1 MPWKEVSAMSARREF
16 VTLAAVPGANIRE
29 LCRRFQISPTTAYK
43 WITRD
48 ASEGYGDRSRRP
60 LHSPNRTSAAIEEK
74 ILELRDRHPYWNA
87 RKIRRLLR
95 KQLRK
100 TDVVPAASTVGA
112 ILKRNGRIT
121 DEASAA
127 AHQWQRFEHEAPN
140 DLSQIDFMGHFAVG
154 SQRCYALTMVDDHSR
169 YSQLLE
175 ACTNEKTDTVRAR
188 LIKAFRRYGLPRAMN
203 MDNGNPWG
211 NPTGDPYTKLT
222 VWLMRLGVGVS
233 HSRPRHPQTNGK
245 DERFHRTIRAE
256 LVARRTFGCMREV
269 QSAFDGWREIY
280 NHERPHEALHL
291 EVPASRYSSSRRSY
305 PESLP
310 PIEYN
315 QSDLVR
321 VVRPNGMVSAWRHDF
336 YVSQAFAGQTVA
348 LRPTGPDGI
357 WDIYFC
363 NKAVRTVDRSDPA
376 TLYPYL
382 RQ

>member
-16 VTLAAVPGANIRE
+16 VSLAAAPGANIRE
-29 LCRRFQISPTTAYK
+29 LCRRFKISPTTAYK
-43 WITRD
+43 WIGRVD
-48 ASEGYGDRSRRP
+48 EGFSDRSRRP
-60 LHSPNRTSAAIEEK
+60 HHSPNQTSAAIEEK
-74 ILELRDRHPYWNA
+74 VLELRDKHPYWNA
-87 RKIRRLLR
+87 RKIRRLLQ
-95 KQLRK
+95 KQLRR

-112 ILKRNGRIT
+112 ILKRNGRISE
-121 DEASAA
+121 EASAA

-154 SQRCYALTMVDDHSR
+154 SQRCHALTMVDDHSR
-169 YSQLLE
+169 FSQLLE
-175 ACTNEKTDTVRAR
+175 ACTDEKTETVSAR
-188 LIKAFRRYGLPRAMN
+188 LIKAFRHYGLPRAMN

-211 NPTGDPYTKLT
+211 NPSCDPYTKLT

-256 LVARRTFGCMREV
+256 LLVRRTFGSIGEV
-269 QSAFDGWREIY
+269 QSSFDWWRELY
-280 NHERPHEALHL
+280 NHERPHEAIGL
-291 EVPASRYSSSRRSY
+291 EVPASRYSSSHRSY

-315 QSDLVR
+315 ESDLVR

-336 YVSQAFAGQTVA
+336 YVSQAFEGQPVA
-348 LRPTGPDGI
+348 LRPTGRDGI

-363 NKAVRTVDRSDPA
+363 NKAVRTVDRNDPA

-382 RQ
+382 RP